1 MLDNSI
7 WKNCCILG
15 IFGLIAGIL
24 LSVTYE
30 KTKDKIAESERKIA
44 KKIYFEI
51 IPVERHDND
60 ILSDTTDI
68 PEEYLSLLGVKK
80 GKVNLV
86 RKNNQL
92 VAIIVPVTSSD
103 GYSGDIKMLVG
114 INVNGTI
121 AATRVLSHKE
131 TLGLGDKLDIS
142 KSDWILG
149 FNGKSLSNPKPELW
163 KLKKD
168 GGYFDQFTGAT
179 ITPRA
184 VVSQVLN
191 ALVYYEKDKLRLFEE
206 FSAYNPVIAE
216 NILGDKN

>member
-142 KSDWILG
+142 KSDWILS

-206 FSAYNPVIAE
+206 FRAYNPVIAE

>member
-1 MLDNSI
+1 MLNSSI

-15 IFGLIAGIL
+15 IFGLITGIL

-30 KTKDKIAESERKIA
+30 KTKNKIAESERKVA
-44 KKIYFEI
+44 QKIYFEI

-80 GKVNLV
+80 GKINLV

-92 VAIIVPVTSSD
+92 VAIIVPITSSN

-131 TLGLGDKLDIS
+131 TVGLGDKLDLS
-142 KSDWILG
+142 KSDWILS
-149 FNGKSLSNPKPELW
+149 FNGKSLTNPKPELW

-179 ITPRA
+179 ITPKA

-206 FSAYNPVIAE
+206 FSIYSPVIAE
-216 NILGDKN
+216 NIIGDKN